1 MRGFYSVS
9 AATNPRVH
17 PMLKALILLG
27 LATVPVTM
35 GAWILRPLDRAA
47 KNRKHPTRFTML
59 DFFGLVFLAQIPLAV
74 IHALAFDGDA
84 SLVWFLDLLAWIG
97 SLMIWWFGV
106 KTFSNAGIRSTWI
119 RAGLVFLA
127 LPMAFYGSFA
137 IVVIASLLWTP
148 ANLETEWVIIFIV
161 LEIGLLAGIASSARY
176 TRFAISATPENPP
189 QE

>member
-1 MRGFYSVS
+1 
-9 AATNPRVH
+9 
-17 PMLKALILLG
+17 MLKALILIG
-27 LATVPVTM
+27 LATIPVTM

-74 IHALAFDGDA
+74 IHSLVFDGNGW
-84 SLVWFLDLLAWIG
+84 LVWFFDVLAWIG
-97 SLMIWWFGV
+97 SLVIWWFGV

-137 IVVIASLLWTP
+137 VVVIASLLWTP
-148 ANLETEWVIIFIV
+148 ANLETEWVIIFVV
-161 LEIGLLAGIASSARY
+161 LEVGLLTGIASSAHY
-176 TRFAISATPENPP
+176 TRFAISATTESPP